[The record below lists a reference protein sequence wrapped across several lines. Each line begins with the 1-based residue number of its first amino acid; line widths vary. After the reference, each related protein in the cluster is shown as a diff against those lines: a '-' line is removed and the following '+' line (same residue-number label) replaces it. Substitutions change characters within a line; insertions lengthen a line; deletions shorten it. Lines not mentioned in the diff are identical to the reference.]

1 MHCPKTSPRNWA
13 LNNVFP
19 KPEQKKKNALVV
31 ITYHQIPAF
40 PYSSGIQRVT
50 TNYKSDDRISVV
62 TLFCSFPNQPSV
74 LQTLAIHRQKIDY
87 TLFSLFLPHFTSV
100 ISGTKYNN
108 TLYIMPQSFIH
119 NVAIPVSFLRFA
131 IGNRRARS
139 WQPYGPQPET
149 GQPAIEKR
157 SLHRSERYF
166 TSYTSGKRRYET
178 RKQQVFPTFLTLL
191 FYIFHDLRHCQPV
204 VPQ

>member
-1 MHCPKTSPRNWA
+1 MHCPKTLPRNWA

-31 ITYHQIPAF
+31 ITHHQIPAF
-40 PYSSGIQRVT
+40 PYSSGVQRVT

-62 TLFCSFPNQPSV
+62 TLFCSFPRQPPV
-74 LQTLAIHRQKIDY
+74 LQILTIHRQKIDY
-87 TLFSLFLPHFTSV
+87 TLFSLFLPHFTPV

-108 TLYIMPQSFIH
+108 ALYIMPQSFIH

-157 SLHRSERYF
+157 SF
-166 TSYTSGKRRYET
+166 TPFRTVFYTVHKRKKT
-178 RKQQVFPTFLTLL
+178 V
-191 FYIFHDLRHCQPV
+191 
-204 VPQ
+204 